1 MPLWA
6 SILVGLGLALMGA
19 VVDWVTDPRAASAMF
34 YLPAIIWMA
43 WRGGRSLGISTAAVC
58 AANSIAQ
65 LVVAPRQYA
74 NPGILFWNGLVRM
87 TMYCL
92 VAGLASEVFQRKR
105 VEKRLQI
112 AYEDL
117 QKLGRQVAEASDREQ
132 RSLGQDLHDGLC
144 QHLVSTAFAARG
156 LAAKL
161 TDRSLPE
168 AEDASEIAEL
178 LGASISQARDVAR
191 GLCLVPLEAG
201 GLASALD
208 ELATHVCSH
217 HQINCQFI
225 EKAPV
230 QALEET
236 VGANLFRIAQE
247 AVNNAIKHSQARRIT
262 ITLSADPVQM
272 RLDIEDNGE
281 GFQQCGDSARGLGL
295 HIMNYRARMIGAALT
310 IASPPGG
317 GTQVT
322 CLLRRSNLKAPVAD
336 SHGERT

>member
-1 MPLWA
+1 
-6 SILVGLGLALMGA
+6 
-19 VVDWVTDPRAASAMF
+19 
-34 YLPAIIWMA
+34 
-43 WRGGRSLGISTAAVC
+43 
-58 AANSIAQ
+58 
-65 LVVAPRQYA
+65 
-74 NPGILFWNGLVRM
+74 
-87 TMYCL
+87 
-92 VAGLASEVFQRKR
+92 
-105 VEKRLQI
+105 
-112 AYEDL
+112 
-117 QKLGRQVAEASDREQ
+117 
-132 RSLGQDLHDGLC
+132 
-144 QHLVSTAFAARG
+144 
-156 LAAKL
+156 
-161 TDRSLPE
+161 
-168 AEDASEIAEL
+168 
-178 LGASISQARDVAR
+178 
-191 GLCLVPLEAG
+191 
-201 GLASALD
+201 LASALD